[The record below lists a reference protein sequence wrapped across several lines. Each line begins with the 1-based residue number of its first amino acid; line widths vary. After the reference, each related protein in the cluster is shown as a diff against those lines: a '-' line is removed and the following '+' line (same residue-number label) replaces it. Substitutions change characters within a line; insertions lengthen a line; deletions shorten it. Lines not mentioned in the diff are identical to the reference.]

1 MREEFLKSLESLN
14 NEMLEMLKD
23 CKNGIDCMYNMLKD
37 KDDKKII
44 KIFKKLD
51 LDSIKEQANLLLLKQ
66 QPLAKDF
73 FFLTSV
79 LNVLNDMQNIK
90 EHSINAIKTLEEI
103 PPRFYDKNLLELL
116 EIAKASLNI
125 IIKLF
130 KSKDLKYYKSLL
142 AYEKKMNAKFN
153 EIKKLVV
160 LKLKKDSKH
169 INEWLNFLIFSKYIE
184 RICDNMIEASSHIKE
199 GIENNI

>member
-23 CKNGIDCMYNMLKD
+23 CKNGIDCMHNMLKD

-142 AYEKKMNAKFN
+142 AYEKEMNAKFN